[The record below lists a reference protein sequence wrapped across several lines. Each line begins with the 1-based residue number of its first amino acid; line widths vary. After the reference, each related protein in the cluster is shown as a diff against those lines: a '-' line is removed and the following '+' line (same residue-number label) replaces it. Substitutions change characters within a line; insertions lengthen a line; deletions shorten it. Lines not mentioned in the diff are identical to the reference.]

1 VLLVLLQ
8 RGGGSGVEAPLPRVR
23 RRRMRV
29 RRLIED
35 EDRKAL
41 NGHLFSVVLHVRK
54 SHMGFRV

>member
-1 VLLVLLQ
+1 
-8 RGGGSGVEAPLPRVR
+8 
-23 RRRMRV
+23 MRV

-35 EDRKAL
+35 VDRKAL